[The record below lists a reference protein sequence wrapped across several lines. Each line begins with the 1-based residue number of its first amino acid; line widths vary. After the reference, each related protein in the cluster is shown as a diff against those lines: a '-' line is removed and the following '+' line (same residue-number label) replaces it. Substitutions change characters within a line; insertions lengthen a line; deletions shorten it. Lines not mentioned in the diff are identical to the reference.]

1 MVWVRFLEL
10 PLKLLDEEVLYA
22 VGNTLGRTVNV
33 DATTLAAARGK
44 YARVCIEIDLAKPL
58 IPHIGIFGCQQRVE
72 YEGLHLICFRCGKY
86 GHRAGDCQNSEI
98 NKQAQLEKDAAVEVQ
113 QSEKEEEQ
121 HFGTWMLSKHSRP
134 RHSKGLSGQQKGV
147 AARTN
152 GGARA
157 N

>member
-1 MVWVRFLEL
+1 MVWVRFPEL
-10 PLKLLDEEVLYA
+10 PLELLNEEVLYA
-22 VGNTLGRTVNV
+22 MGNTLGRTVKV

-44 YARVCIEIDLAKPL
+44 YARVCVEIDLGKPL
-58 IPHIGIFGCQQRVE
+58 IPHIGIFGYQQKVE
-72 YEGLHLICFRCGKY
+72 YEGLQLICFRYGKY
-86 GHRAGDCQNSEI
+86 GHRVGDCPNSEI
-98 NKQAQLEKDAAVEVQ
+98 SKQAQLEKDAAVEVQ

-121 HFGTWMLSKHSRP
+121 QFGPWMLSKHSRP
-134 RHSKGLSGQQKGV
+134 RHSKGLSGQQSGV